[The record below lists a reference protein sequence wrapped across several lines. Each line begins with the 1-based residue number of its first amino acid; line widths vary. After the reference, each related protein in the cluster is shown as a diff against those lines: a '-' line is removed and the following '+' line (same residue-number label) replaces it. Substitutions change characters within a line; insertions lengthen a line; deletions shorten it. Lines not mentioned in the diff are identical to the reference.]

1 MEKQAT
7 VGKQLFQTRE
17 LVTMAFFAA
26 ILSVSAYI
34 SIPLPFPG
42 SPHITLLNF
51 VILLI
56 ALLFPAAQSFLIILV
71 WMLLGIV
78 GVPVF
83 IGGKATIAYLLNPWG
98 GYTLVFLLISVLLP
112 LIRGQKYNRIRYTA
126 TAVIGALLIDFLGM
140 VYLRLYP
147 GSGYDWKMAFSV
159 GFVAFLPLDLLKS
172 VVVAQIIPPLK
183 RVMPD
188 QM

>member
-1 MEKQAT
+1 
-7 VGKQLFQTRE
+7 
-17 LVTMAFFAA
+17 MALFAA
-26 ILSVSAYI
+26 ILSISAYI

-56 ALLFPAAQSFLIILV
+56 ALLFPLSQSFLIILV

-98 GYTLVFLLISVLLP
+98 GYTLVFLLIAVLLP
-112 LIRGQKYNRIRYTA
+112 LIRGSKYNRIRYTA
-126 TAVIGALLIDFLGM
+126 AAIIGALVIDFLGM
-140 VYLRLYP
+140 VYLKLYP
-147 GSGYDWKMAFSV
+147 GSGYDWRMAFAV
-159 GFVAFLPLDLLKS
+159 GFVAFLPLDLIKS
-172 VVVAQIIPPLK
+172 IVVAQIIPAFR
-183 RVMPD
+183 RVMPE
-188 QM
+188 QV